1 MRENPKNQGKVLLQ
15 SAQAKATFGRSEY
28 LKSLGERMVE
38 KRRCKRLPLS
48 IPVRVY
54 GRTPED
60 HPFRETTV
68 TNAVNRHGGLLPLAP
83 RVKRGQKILLVNR
96 YTDEEREAR
105 VVYVD
110 GRGPGKKRV
119 AIEFTDLRGDFWH
132 VFTPIVELCQ

>member
-1 MRENPKNQGKVLLQ
+1 
-15 SAQAKATFGRSEY
+15 
-28 LKSLGERMVE
+28 MVE

-68 TNAVNRHGGLLPLAP
+68 AKAVNLNGGLVPLAP
-83 RVKRGQKILLVNR
+83 RVQSGQKVLLVNG

-105 VVYVD
+105 VVYVED
-110 GRGPGKKRV
+110 SEGRKKV
-119 AIEFTDLRGDFWH
+119 AIEFTDPRGDFWH
-132 VFTPIVELCQ
+132 VFTPIVELEHHHDPVGPA